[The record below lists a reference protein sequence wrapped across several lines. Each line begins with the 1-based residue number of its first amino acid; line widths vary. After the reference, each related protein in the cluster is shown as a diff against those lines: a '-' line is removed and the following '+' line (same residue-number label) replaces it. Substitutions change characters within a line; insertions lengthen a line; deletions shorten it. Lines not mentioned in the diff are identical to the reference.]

1 MPLRL
6 RHCWPPALPIW
17 LLVCLFCQGAV
28 AYTPASP
35 WAPQAWLG
43 VTVRA
48 ASFETLAT
56 RQLEYGVLVAGL
68 FPAGPAARAG
78 VQVGDILLELDGR
91 PVYSVERLNWLLRT
105 ASSGAKSSLTYHRDG
120 RTETVNVALAPLTPH
135 QAAPPPWNTSGW
147 LTTSYLGVHLQAMTN
162 ELRDVFG
169 APQGEGVLIV
179 KVMPESPASAARLA
193 VGDVLLR
200 MDRRTIRRVPDVHR
214 VLAFFEPGDTVEIE
228 LIRERQRQTLT
239 VTLAERSG
247 VGAYNG
253 DWEPPPYSPTPSMQP
268 RHWRELVE
276 ELQEIWENFWRDLSE
291 KRMKRV
297 PEYL

>member
-1 MPLRL
+1 MPIRL
-6 RHCWPPALPIW
+6 RHCWPPILPMLM
-17 LLVCLFCQGAV
+17 LLWSLCQGAV

-35 WAPQAWLG
+35 WPPQAWLG
-43 VTVRA
+43 VTVGA

-56 RQLEYGVLVAGL
+56 SQLEYGVLVADV

-78 VQVGDILLELDGR
+78 VRRGDILLELDGR

-105 ASSGAKSSLTYHRDG
+105 APSGRQTSLTYHRDG
-120 RTETVNVALAPLTPH
+120 RTATVDVALDPLTPH
-135 QAAPPPWNTSGW
+135 QAAPPPWNTGGW
-147 LTTSYLGVHLQAMTN
+147 LSTSYLGVHLQAMTN
-162 ELRDVFG
+162 ELRDVFN

-200 MDRRTIRRVPDVHR
+200 MDRKTIRRVPDVHR
-214 VLAFFEPGDTVEIE
+214 VLAFFEPGDTVKIE
-228 LIRERQRQTLT
+228 LIRERQRQTLS
-239 VTLAERSG
+239 VTLAERPG
-247 VGAYNG
+247 VGTYNG
-253 DWEPPPYSPTPSMQP
+253 DWEPPPYSPSPPLQP
-268 RHWRELVE
+268 RQWKELVE